1 MSKKLFEAIDR
12 LQTQTKPL
20 LAESV
25 YKKAN
30 THQIM
35 MSGVAE
41 IAGSPIS
48 FVVVKGIQTWAM
60 FYVYGH
66 RSETYI
72 ASSGHKATQSQVKT
86 WIDIEGDLMEFYR
99 G

>member
-1 MSKKLFEAIDR
+1 MKKEMIEAIDR

-20 LAESV
+20 LAQSV
-25 YKKAN
+25 FAKSQ

-35 MSGVAE
+35 MVGGDE
-41 IAGSPIS
+41 IAGATIS
-48 FVVVKGIQTWAM
+48 FVAVKGIKTWAV
-60 FYVYGH
+60 FYVYGQ

-72 ASSGHKATQSQVKT
+72 AADGMKATLTQVKK
-86 WIDIEGDLMEFYR
+86 WMDIETPLEDLYR

>member
-1 MSKKLFEAIDR
+1 MSKQLIEAIDR

-25 YKKAN
+25 YKNAL

-35 MSGVAE
+35 MSGSAE
-41 IAGSPIS
+41 IAGSQIS
-48 FVVVKGIQTWAM
+48 FVLVKGIKTWAM
-60 FYVYGH
+60 FYVYGQ

-72 ASSGHKATQSQVKT
+72 ASNGHKATQSQVKN

>member
-1 MSKKLFEAIDR
+1 MNKKAFEAIDR

-20 LAESV
+20 LPQSV
-25 YKKAN
+25 FKN
-30 THQIM
+30 SQPHEIM
-35 MSGVAE
+35 MVGSDE

-48 FVVVKGIQTWAM
+48 FVAVKGITTWAV
-60 FYVYGH
+60 FYAYGQ

-72 ASSGHKATQSQVKT
+72 AANGMKATLTQVKK
-86 WIDIEGDLMEFYR
+86 WMDIEGDLDEHYR

>member
-1 MSKKLFEAIDR
+1 MNKQAIEAIDR

-20 LAESV
+20 LAESIFN
-25 YKKAN
+25 KSQP
-30 THQIM
+30 HQIM
-35 MSGVAE
+35 MIGDDE

-48 FVVVKGIQTWAM
+48 FVAVKGIKTWAV
-60 FYVYGH
+60 FYTYGQ

-72 ASSGHKATQSQVKT
+72 AANGMKATITQVQK
-86 WIDIEGDLMEFYR
+86 WIDIEGDLVDHYR